1 MRTTPKRATPN
12 SVRQSRTCTR
22 RRAFLSRGAT
32 AAALFVIPEIL
43 QAQQSDVWSAADAHD
58 VLSGDLIRL
67 IDIRRRAE
75 WTQPA

>member
-1 MRTTPKRATPN
+1 
-12 SVRQSRTCTR
+12 
-22 RRAFLSRGAT
+22 LSRGAT

-58 VLSGDLIRL
+58 ALSGDLIRL
-67 IDIRRRAE
+67 IDFRRRAE